1 MSQVTHEAQVLL
13 SLRHDSIVGAHG
25 LYEVKVRGTRSLAMV
40 LDYKAGADL
49 VSWIPAGGFPERMV
63 QDIMTNICDALV
75 YLHGMLIVHRDVK
88 PSNLLC
94 DRAED
99 GSVKVVLADF
109 EYAAYAMDTWRM
121 SQRCG
126 TCGYIAPEMYREDWP
141 TVFAER
147 PVTDAT
153 KLDVFSFGITMYAT
167 LFGRNPFWDSTQ
179 ELTYQRNARALVS
192 FANLCGISEELRS
205 LLRGLCAKDPRE
217 RNSSSDALAHPWFS
231 PHRGSSSSKGACKT
245 SSNVTWEAF
254 VEAAEG
260 LSDSSQA
267 TL

>member
-1 MSQVTHEAQVLL
+1 VEVLL
-13 SLRHDSIVGAHG
+13 SLRHSSILGAHG
-25 LYEVKVRGTRSLAMV
+25 LYEVKVRGARSLAMV

-63 QDIMTNICDALV
+63 QGIMTNICDALV

-109 EYAAYAMDTWRM
+109 EFAAYVMDTGRM

-141 TVFAER
+141 TAFSEGI
-147 PVTDAT
+147 VTDTT
-153 KLDVFSFGITMYAT
+153 KLDVFSLGITMYAT
-167 LFGRNPFWDSTQ
+167 IFGRNPFWDTTQ
-179 ELTYQRNARALVS
+179 ELTYQRNARGLVS

-217 RNSSSDALAHPWFS
+217 RKSSTDALAHPWFS
-231 PHRGSSSSKGACKT
+231 PNHGMCSKGERKT

-260 LSDSSQA
+260 LSISSQA